1 MSHHHTLGILARA
14 SRVCVE
20 KSEFVWQ
27 NYEAL
32 FGGLSKHIK
41 SRAGVIYETK
51 IRPREFCPV
60 WLAFKWVTSVDLKV

>member
-14 SRVCVE
+14 SCVCVE

-32 FGGLSKHIK
+32 FGGLIKHIK
-41 SRAGVIYETK
+41 I
-51 IRPREFCPV
+51 
-60 WLAFKWVTSVDLKV
+60 